1 MKRKSKSL
9 DMRRQIN
16 MKNKHIFFT
25 EESEKTGF
33 KKSRTLSKVCVTFA
47 VYLQTWSQFVT
58 LAACLQM
65 RTLLLLVVRA
75 PKILFHL
82 LLQGFFCVNEICRM
96 GNLGVV

>member
-9 DMRRQIN
+9 DMRRQID

-33 KKSRTLSKVCVTFA
+33 KKSRTLSKVCITFA
-47 VYLQTWSQFVT
+47 VYLQTRSQFVT
-58 LAACLQM
+58 LAVCLQM
-65 RTLLLLVVRA
+65 RTLLLLVVRHQKFCSICFFKA
-75 PKILFHL
+75 
-82 LLQGFFCVNEICRM
+82 FFCVNEIYRM